1 MQGTEEGQKEM
12 NITIKVTKEHK
23 DGSADA
29 QVNFDKEA
37 LEYMVEYAV
46 VGMLKEYC
54 DKKDKEWNPDA
65 KAKPTRKTSTKK
77 VHRGT

>member
-1 MQGTEEGQKEM
+1 M
-12 NITIKVTKEHK
+12 NIQIKVTKEHK

-29 QVNFDKEA
+29 QVTFDKEA

-54 DKKDKEWNPDA
+54 DKKDKEWNPDD

>member
-1 MQGTEEGQKEM
+1 M
-12 NITIKVTKEHK
+12 NITIKIIKERK

-29 QVNFDKEA
+29 QVTFDKEA

-54 DKKDKEWNPDA
+54 DEKNKERNSDD
-65 KAKPTRKTSTKK
+65 KAKPARKTSTPKK
-77 VHRGT
+77 EVHKRT

>member
-1 MQGTEEGQKEM
+1 M
-12 NITIKVTKEHK
+12 NITITVTKEHK

-29 QVNFDKEA
+29 RVTFDKEA

-46 VGMLKEYC
+46 VGMLTEYC

-65 KAKPTRKTSTKK
+65 KAKPARKTSAPKKK

>member
-1 MQGTEEGQKEM
+1 M
-12 NITIKVTKEHK
+12 NITIKIIKERK

-29 QVNFDKEA
+29 QVTFDREA

-54 DKKDKEWNPDA
+54 DEKNKERNSDD
-65 KAKPTRKTSTKK
+65 KAKPARKTSTSKK
-77 VHRGT
+77 EVHKRT